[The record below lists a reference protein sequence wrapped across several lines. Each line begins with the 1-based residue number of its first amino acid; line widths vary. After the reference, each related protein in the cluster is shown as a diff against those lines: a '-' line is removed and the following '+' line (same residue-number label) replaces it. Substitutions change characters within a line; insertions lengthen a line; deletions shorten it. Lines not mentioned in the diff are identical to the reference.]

1 MADSSLVAI
10 QTLVRRLTR
19 SPTEALL
26 TTVDLNQQ
34 INTFILYDFPE
45 HLRLW
50 KSKVT
55 FTFYTQPYVDTYEPS
70 NNLLDPLYQFDQIY
84 TSFEGPV
91 YFSGQEGR
99 MTQSREEFYRI
110 WPFTNSIIQT
120 QIFGDGVTL
129 GFNGT
134 LSQIPVLP
142 RQVTF
147 TVTDVT
153 GIALVLNDNAGI
165 LVSPNVGVLEGTDGV
180 SNGTINYITGAF
192 VLNFATAPASG
203 APIIA
208 EVFPY
213 SPGYPTLILY
223 YDTQFVVRP
232 VPNIAYKVTMNA
244 YIRPTELLQSNPG
257 QSPELQQ
264 WWQYI
269 AYGAAK
275 KIFEY
280 RTDMQSVE
288 MIMPE
293 FKKQEELVLRST
305 IVQQANQRIST
316 IYTTQ
321 VSPTGFNPY
330 GNPF

>member
-26 TTVDLNQQ
+26 TTTDLNQQ
-34 INTFILYDFPE
+34 INTFILYDLPE

-55 FTFYTQPYVDTYEPS
+55 FTFYTIPNVDTYEPS
-70 NNLLDPLYQFDQIY
+70 SDPNNPLYQFDQIY

-91 YFSGQEGR
+91 YFSGQEGKL
-99 MTQSREEFYRI
+99 TQSRAEFYRL

-120 QIFGDGVTL
+120 QLVGDGVTL
-129 GFNGT
+129 AFNGT

-147 TVTDVT
+147 TTTDVN
-153 GIALVLNDNAGI
+153 GVALVLNDNAGI
-165 LVSPNVGVLEGTDGV
+165 LVAPNVGQLDGIDGV
-180 SNGTINYITGAF
+180 SFGNINYVTGQF
-192 VLNFATAPASG
+192 TLVWGTAPA
-203 APIIA
+203 AQQPIIA
-208 EVFPY
+208 EVYPY
-213 SPGYPTLILY
+213 SPGYPVIILY

-232 VPNIAYKVTMNA
+232 VPNIAYKITMDA
-244 YIRPTELLQSNPG
+244 YIRPTELLSAG

>member
-26 TTVDLNQQ
+26 TDDDLNQQ
-34 INTFILYDFPE
+34 INTFVLYDFPE

-55 FTFYTQPYVDTYEPS
+55 FTFYTQPNVDTYEPS
-70 NNLLDPLYQFDQIY
+70 NNPLDPLYQFDQIY

-120 QIFGDGVTL
+120 QIVGDGVTL
-129 GFNGT
+129 SFNGT

-147 TVTDVT
+147 TVTDIT
-153 GIALVLNDNAGI
+153 GIALVLEDNAGI
-165 LVSPNVGVLEGTDGV
+165 LVSPNVGLLQSPDGV

-192 VLNFATAPASG
+192 VLNWGTAPA
-203 APIIA
+203 AQQPIIA
-208 EVFPY
+208 EVYPY
-213 SPGYPTLILY
+213 TAGYPSIMLY

-244 YIRPTELLQSNPG
+244 YIRPTEILSEN

-305 IVQQANQRIST
+305 LVQQANQRVST

>member
-19 SPTEALL
+19 SPTPAILSN
-26 TTVDLNQQ
+26 VDLNEQ
-34 INTFILYDFPE
+34 INTFIQYDFPQ

-55 FTFYTQPYVDTYEPS
+55 FTFYTQPNVDVYEPS
-70 NNLLDPLYQFDQIY
+70 ANPLDPLFQFDQIY

-99 MTQSREEFYRI
+99 LTQSREEFYRI
-110 WPFTNSIIQT
+110 WPFTNSIINT
-120 QIFGDGVTL
+120 QLVGDGVTL
-129 GFNGT
+129 AFNGT

-147 TVTDVT
+147 TVTDIT
-153 GIALVLNDNAGI
+153 GVALVLNDNAGT
-165 LVSPNVGVLEGTDGV
+165 LVSPNVGQLDSPDGV
-180 SNGTINYITGAF
+180 SNGTINYITGVFA
-192 VLNFATAPASG
+192 LNWGTAPANAS
-203 APIIA
+203 PIIA

-213 SPGYPTLILY
+213 SPGYPALILY
-223 YDTQFVVRP
+223 YDTQFTIRP

-244 YIRPTELLQSNPG
+244 YIRPTELLAAN
-257 QSPELQQ
+257 QSPELEQ
-264 WWQYI
+264 WWTYI
-269 AYGAAK
+269 AYGASI
-275 KIFEY
+275 KIFQY
-280 RTDMQSVE
+280 RMDMQSVE

-293 FKKQEELVLRST
+293 FKKQELLCLRST

-321 VSPTGFNPY
+321 VAPTGFNPY